1 MSASPQIKRGSLPRL
16 GGVQRPPPPPP
27 LCKQGERERLLPQ
40 SPPAQK
46 GRGKIRRVE
55 RPPPPPPLWEVSRS
69 SSGLALF
76 HVTTTTTQL
85 LLLLLLLRQSRA
97 RFRHRNMWV
106 VWKEEGKKGE
116 LHAFRSI
123 YRKRRRRVYVG
134 GVIDPLLWLQ
144 KRREEEEEE
153 EKCFTGVY

>member
-1 MSASPQIKRGSLPRL
+1 MVNWNTTTTTTTTTRSSLGYVGFAADKKGELTPTGRGTAPSSSSSLQATVR
-16 GGVQRPPPPPP
+16 G
-27 LCKQGERERLLPQ
+27 RLLPQ

-55 RPPPPPPLWEVSRS
+55 RPPPPPPPLWEVRS

-106 VWKEEGKKGE
+106 VWKEEGKKGIACIQE
-116 LHAFRSI
+116 HLSE
-123 YRKRRRRVYVG
+123 K
-134 GVIDPLLWLQ
+134 
-144 KRREEEEEE
+144 KKKKREE
-153 EKCFTGVY
+153 FT